1 MSLETHI
8 SGSEDRLLDSL
19 HFAGRNSASYITARR
34 EATFAP
40 SSAASWPAKGLI
52 RFNLA
57 DHAGWLDGGTLRL
70 IFTIT
75 NNHVSSTLNLT
86 GSTSAA
92 TMFRRVRI
100 IANGSSTI
108 EDIEEYGRVFQMFS
122 HLQPPQRRFTN
133 SLETWG
139 DRDSHEGMLGLPN
152 STDAIPANSS
162 RQVCVQLLSSI
173 LSQGKLLPLAMLPL
187 TIEIEL
193 GDTNDAFVG
202 STNDWTITRPRLVAS
217 VCELDQTLQNSYASH
232 ILAGKSLPFYLNG
245 IYSVKASVPSGS
257 SLYTLPIARG
267 FTRLSAIYV
276 TFSDMAGS
284 SKWVNHFYNPLHGSE
299 EANTTAEDTM
309 SYNFTIGSDRWPQF
323 DCESIQ
329 ESAYRLRLT
338 TAAHLG
344 NDIFSISGQD
354 YRESTFIIGQSFEK
368 APGMNA
374 HTGYN
379 TRSGAQLCLNFKN
392 LGAVSMVHCVLVYD
406 SVLNVSAAGA
416 EILD

>member
-1 MSLETHI
+1 M
-8 SGSEDRLLDSL
+8 
-19 HFAGRNSASYITARR
+19 
-34 EATFAP
+34 
-40 SSAASWPAKGLI
+40 
-52 RFNLA
+52 
-57 DHAGWLDGGTLRL
+57 
-70 IFTIT
+70 
-75 NNHVSSTLNLT
+75 
-86 GSTSAA
+86 
-92 TMFRRVRI
+92 
-100 IANGSSTI
+100 
-108 EDIEEYGRVFQMFS
+108 
-122 HLQPPQRRFTN
+122 
-133 SLETWG
+133 
-139 DRDSHEGMLGLPN
+139 
-152 STDAIPANSS
+152 
-162 RQVCVQLLSSI
+162 SSI

-187 TIEIEL
+187 TLEIEL

-202 STNDWTITRPRLVAS
+202 STNDWTITRPRLVGS

-276 TFSDMAGS
+276 TFSDMAGN

-299 EANTTAEDTM
+299 EANTTVEDTM
-309 SYNFTIGSDRWPQF
+309 SYNFTIGSERWPQF

-329 ESAYRLRLT
+329 EAAYRLRLT

-354 YRESTFIIGQSFEK
+354 YREDKFIIGQSFEK

>member
-1 MSLETHI
+1 
-8 SGSEDRLLDSL
+8 
-19 HFAGRNSASYITARR
+19 
-34 EATFAP
+34 
-40 SSAASWPAKGLI
+40 
-52 RFNLA
+52 
-57 DHAGWLDGGTLRL
+57 LDGGTLRL
-70 IFTIT
+70 IFTLT
-75 NNHVSSTLNLT
+75 NNHI
-86 GSTSAA
+86 SAGLDLIGNA
-92 TMFRRVRI
+92 SAGIMIKRLRI
-100 IANGSSTI
+100 IANGSATI
-108 EDIEEYGRVFQMFS
+108 EDIDEYGRVFQMFS
-122 HLQPPQRRFTN
+122 ELLPPQRRFTN
-133 SLETWG
+133 SLEAWG
-139 DRDSHEGMLGLPN
+139 DENGHQGTLGLPS

-187 TIEIEL
+187 TIEMEL
-193 GDTNDAFVG
+193 GDTNDAFQG
-202 STNDWTITRPRLVAS
+202 SSNNWTITRPRLVAD

-232 ILAGKSLPFYLNG
+232 ILSGKSLPFYLNG
-245 IYSVKASVPSGS
+245 IYSVKASVPTGS

-276 TFSDMAGS
+276 TFSDGAN
-284 SKWVNHFYNPLHGSE
+284 KWVNHFYCPMSGDP
-299 EANTTAEDTM
+299 NTTINDQV

-323 DCESIQ
+323 DVESIQ

-344 NDIFSISGQD
+344 NDIFSISGED
-354 YRESTFIIGQSFEK
+354 YRTDTFIVGQSFEK

-392 LGAVSMVHCVLVYD
+392 LGAVSMIHCVLVYD
-406 SVLNVSAAGA
+406 SVLNLSAAGA

>member
-8 SGSEDRLLDSL
+8 AGSEDRLLDSL
-19 HFAGRNSASYITARR
+19 HFAGRNSASYIIARR
-34 EATFAP
+34 AATFSP
-40 SSAASWPAKGLI
+40 SSAASWPARGLI

-57 DHAGWLDGGTLRL
+57 DAGGWLDGGTLRL
-70 IFTIT
+70 IFTLT
-75 NNHVSSTLNLT
+75 NNHATAGLDLIGNA
-86 GSTSAA
+86 SAGV
-92 TMFRRVRI
+92 MIRRLRI
-100 IANGSSTI
+100 IANGSAVI
-108 EDIEEYGRVFQMFS
+108 EDIESYNRVFQMFS
-122 HLQPPQRRFTN
+122 ELLPPQRRFTN
-133 SLETWG
+133 SLEAWG
-139 DRDSHEGMLGLPN
+139 DQDGHQGTLGLPQ
-152 STDAIPANSS
+152 STQDIPADSS

-187 TIEIEL
+187 TIELEL
-193 GDTNDAFVG
+193 DDVNAAFQG
-202 STNDWTITRPRLVAS
+202 SSNDWTVTRPRLVAD

-245 IYSVKASVPSGS
+245 MYSVTASVPGGS
-257 SLYTLPIARG
+257 SLFTLPIARG

-276 TFSDMAGS
+276 TFTDGAN
-284 SKWVNHFYNPLHGSE
+284 KFVNHFYCPLGT
-299 EANTTAEDTM
+299 EANTEMNDRT

-344 NDIFSISGQD
+344 NDLFSISGED
-354 YRESTFIIGQSFEK
+354 YRGDTFIIGQSFEK

-392 LGAVSMVHCVLVYD
+392 LGQVSMVHCVLVYD
-406 SVLNVSAAGA
+406 SVLNLSAAGA

>member
-70 IFTIT
+70 IMTIT
-75 NNHVSSTLNLT
+75 NNHVTSALNLT

-100 IANGSSTI
+100 IANGSAVI

-173 LSQGKLLPLAMLPL
+173 LSQGKLLPLSMLPL
-187 TIEIEL
+187 TIEMEL
-193 GDTNDAFVG
+193 DDTNAAFQG
-202 STNDWTITRPRLVAS
+202 SSNDWTITRPRLVAD

-284 SKWVNHFYNPLHGSE
+284 SKWVNHFYNPLHGAE

>member
-19 HFAGRNSASYITARR
+19 HFAGRNSASYIIARR
-34 EATFAP
+34 AATFAP
-40 SSAASWPAKGLI
+40 SSAASWPARGLI

-70 IFTIT
+70 IFTLS
-75 NNHVSSTLNLT
+75 NNRTSPLDLIGN
-86 GSTSAA
+86 TSAGV
-92 TMFRRVRI
+92 MIRRLRI
-100 IANGSSTI
+100 IANGSAVI
-108 EDIEEYGRVFQMFS
+108 EDIENYNRVFQLFS
-122 HLQPPQRRFTN
+122 ELLPPQRRFTN
-133 SLETWG
+133 SLEAWG
-139 DRDSHEGMLGLPN
+139 DVAGHQGTLGLPS
-152 STDAIPANSS
+152 STDPIPPDSS

-173 LSQGKLLPLAMLPL
+173 LSQGKLLPLSLLPL
-187 TIEIEL
+187 TIELEL
-193 GDTNDAFVG
+193 DSENAAFQG
-202 STNDWTITRPRLVAS
+202 SSNDWTITRPRLVAD

-245 IYSVKASVPSGS
+245 MYSVTASVPGGS
-257 SLYTLPIARG
+257 SLFTLPIARG

-276 TFSDMAGS
+276 TFTDGAN
-284 SKWVNHFYNPLHGSE
+284 KFVNHFYCPMGDE
-299 EANTTAEDTM
+299 PNTEINDQV
-309 SYNFTIGSDRWPQF
+309 SYNFQIGSDRFPQF
-323 DCESIQ
+323 DCTSIQ

-344 NDIFSISGQD
+344 NDIFSISGED
-354 YRESTFIIGQSFEK
+354 YRKDTFIIGQSFEK
-368 APGMNA
+368 APGQNA

-392 LGAVSMVHCVLVYD
+392 LGQVSMIHCVLVYD
-406 SVLNVSAAGA
+406 CVLTLSAAGA

>member
-8 SGSEDRLLDSL
+8 AGSEDRLLDSL

-34 EATFAP
+34 AATFAP
-40 SSAASWPAKGLI
+40 SSAAAWPARGLVH
-52 RFNLA
+52 FNLA
-57 DHAGWLDGGTLRL
+57 DAGGWLDAGTLRL

-75 NNHVSSTLNLT
+75 NNHVSSALNLT

-152 STDAIPANSS
+152 SSDAIPANSS

-193 GDTNDAFVG
+193 GDTNDAFAG
-202 STNDWTITRPRLVAS
+202 NANDWTITRPRLVAD
-217 VCELDQTLQNSYASH
+217 VCELDQTLQNSYSSH
-232 ILAGKSLPFYLNG
+232 ILGGKRLPFYLNG
-245 IYSVKASVPSGS
+245 MYSVTASVPGGS

-276 TFSDMAGS
+276 TFTDGAN
-284 SKWVNHFYNPLHGSE
+284 KFVNHFYCPLGDDP
-299 EANTTAEDTM
+299 NTEVNDRV

-338 TAAHLG
+338 TASHLG
-344 NDIFSISGQD
+344 NDVFSISGED
-354 YRESTFIIGQSFEK
+354 YRGDTFIIGQSFEK

-374 HTGYN
+374 HAGYN

-392 LGAVSMVHCVLVYD
+392 LGQVSMVHCVLVYD
-406 SVLNVSAAGA
+406 SVLNLSAAGA

>member
-8 SGSEDRLLDSL
+8 AGSEDRLLDSL

-34 EATFAP
+34 ASTFAP
-40 SSAASWPAKGLI
+40 SSAASWPARGLI

-70 IFTIT
+70 IFTLT
-75 NNHVSSTLNLT
+75 NNHVSAGLDLIGNA
-86 GSTSAA
+86 SAGV
-92 TMFRRVRI
+92 MIRRLRI
-100 IANGSSTI
+100 IANGSAVI
-108 EDIEEYGRVFQMFS
+108 EDVSDYNRVFQLFS
-122 HLQPPQRRFTN
+122 ELLPPQRRFTN
-133 SLETWG
+133 SLEAWG
-139 DRDSHEGMLGLPN
+139 DESGHQGTLGLPS

-173 LSQGKLLPLAMLPL
+173 LSQGKLLPLAILPL
-187 TIEIEL
+187 TIELEL
-193 GDTNDAFVG
+193 DDINAAFQG
-202 STNDWTITRPRLVAS
+202 SSNNWTITRPRLVAD
-217 VCELDQTLQNSYASH
+217 VCELDQTLQNSYSSH
-232 ILAGKSLPFYLNG
+232 ILSGKSLPFYLNG
-245 IYSVKASVPSGS
+245 MYSVTASVPTGS

-276 TFSDMAGS
+276 TFTDGAN
-284 SKWVNHFYNPLHGSE
+284 KFVNHFYCPMSGE
-299 EANTTAEDTM
+299 PNTTVEDQV
-309 SYNFTIGSDRWPQF
+309 SYNFTIGSERWPQF
-323 DCESIQ
+323 DVESIQ

-344 NDIFSISGQD
+344 NDIFSISGED
-354 YRESTFIIGQSFEK
+354 YRGDTFIIGQSFEK
-368 APGMNA
+368 APGMNS